1 MKGENGKEE
10 RFWQQKKKKRKSEN
24 QDWTRKER
32 KNSQSS
38 RQLACITMKHPLQS
52 SHQMP
57 SSWPFLIFTHLYTE
71 HYTTREILMF
81 MLRFL
86 LQGKTQQDLVI
97 TIAPLPSPVSGTEKV
112 PTKYAPEEKNTKKKK
127 KTAVLSQNIIL
138 DADSLMCIRATK
150 WSQRRDIKASWI
162 VVKYHFSLCLAYIHC
177 LIHMV

>member
-1 MKGENGKEE
+1 MLFRKFEMKGENGKEE
-10 RFWQQKKKKRKSEN
+10 RFWQQKKKMRKSEN

-112 PTKYAPEEKNTKKKK
+112 PTKYAPEEKNAKKKK
-127 KTAVLSQNIIL
+127 RLQSYPKTLFWMQ
-138 DADSLMCIRATK
+138 
-150 WSQRRDIKASWI
+150 
-162 VVKYHFSLCLAYIHC
+162 IHSC
-177 LIHMV
+177 ALELQSEAKEET